1 VTTSTDSFRRASVRF
16 PPAMVLDP
24 PAEYDPLHIVIDT
37 REQVPPYF
45 PESVKVNG
53 RTMRIETERATL
65 KEGDYTTRAL
75 RSVAVIERKNPTDF
89 LASIFDPRFGR
100 ELERLA
106 PYEQK
111 RIFVESTFDEI
122 VKLSLMP
129 PRSILGRCDSLGA
142 RWDCEVVWCRDAAG
156 CAARIVGYLRRW
168 EEIYVPRKTPAERL
182 RDAADRLGLA
192 DNRVRKGMRELV
204 AREHLRDRFE
214 ADPWGTRAWLDR
226 QEVQR

>member
-1 VTTSTDSFRRASVRF
+1 MTAAADSFRRASVRF

-24 PAEYDPLHIVIDT
+24 PAEHDPLVILVDR
-37 REQVPPYF
+37 REQTPPYF

-53 RTMRIETERATL
+53 RVMRIRTEPATL
-65 KEGDYTTRAL
+65 PEADYSSEKL
-75 RSVAVIERKNPTDF
+75 RGLCAIERKNPTDF

-100 ELERLA
+100 ELERLV

-168 EEIYVPRKTPAERL
+168 EEIYVPRKTPVERL
-182 RDAADRLGLA
+182 RDAAGGLGVKDR
-192 DNRVRKGMRELV
+192 GMRAWMSRQHE
-204 AREHLRDRFE
+204 RERWE
-214 ADPWGTRAWLDR
+214 ADPWEMRAWVDR
-226 QEVQR
+226 QETRR

>member
-1 VTTSTDSFRRASVRF
+1 MSAAADSFRRGSVRF

-24 PAEYDPLHIVIDT
+24 PAEHDPLRIIIDT
-37 REQVPPYF
+37 REQNPPYF
-45 PESVKVNG
+45 PESIKVNG
-53 RTMRIETERATL
+53 RTMRIETERATMPTA
-65 KEGDYTTRAL
+65 DYTTRAL
-75 RSVAVIERKNPTDF
+75 QSVAVIERKNPTDF

-100 ELERLA
+100 ELERLV

-122 VKLSLMP
+122 VKLSLRP

-168 EEIYVPRKTPAERL
+168 QEIYVPRKTPAERL
-182 RDAADRLGLA
+182 RDAADGLGLE
-192 DNRVRKGMRELV
+192 DNRVHRGMRELV

-214 ADPWGTRAWLDR
+214 ADPWGTRAWLDVR
-226 QEVQR
+226 EAGR